1 MQENLIKN
9 YIQLDSTTREE
20 LITVNVVLEIKI
32 GLDTTVLESIKMR
45 FNKNTNVNDM
55 LKEIIVNFNDSLETN
70 NKKIYLNPE
79 SNDYKLCECVESFE
93 GGIRTYTNGNVL
105 EKRAKLKNISA
116 RNFKILYSP
125 KDVLLNFQRKK
136 KICEACIII

>member
-9 YIQLDSTTREE
+9 YVQLESTSKEDLIAVNIILE
-20 LITVNVVLEIKI
+20 LKI
-32 GLDTTVLESIKMR
+32 GEDKTVLESIVMN
-45 FNKNTNVNDM
+45 FNKNMCVSDM

-70 NKKIYLNPE
+70 NKKVYLNPE
-79 SNDYKLCECVESFE
+79 SNDYKLCECTESYE
-93 GGIRTYTNGNVL
+93 SGIRTYKNGNIL

-125 KDVLLNFQRKK
+125 KDILLNFKRKK
-136 KICEACIII
+136 NFCDACNII

>member
-79 SNDYKLCECVESFE
+79 SNEYKLCECEESFE
-93 GGIRTYTNGNVL
+93 GGIRTYTNGNVF